1 MDRETVPCGTV
12 TVTGRTNVGK
22 STLLNALLDEKV
34 SIVTRKAQT
43 TRYRIRGIL
52 NRTDYQII
60 FTDTPGVHKPHGEL
74 GRQLNSRVYETWG
87 KSDLILFVFDAASG
101 WGTGDEFVDVKLR
114 EHEVPVILVPNK
126 IDELTDT
133 ELDDQLETVR
143 NHRAWDRIVPVSAT
157 RETNLDQLLEA
168 IVENLPEGPRLY
180 PEDTLVDR
188 DLVFR
193 ISEIIREK
201 TMQVTREEVPHSI
214 EVTVDRFED
223 GEDPDVKVVEATV
236 FVERDSQKGIV
247 IGKGGE
253 RIKKIGRDAR
263 DDVEELLDSKAYLDL
278 HVSVLEDWTEDAK
291 KIRNLEHR
299 KGN

>member
-1 MDRETVPCGTV
+1 METETLPCGIV

-22 STLLNALLDEKV
+22 STLLNALLEEKV

-52 NRTDYQII
+52 DRSDYQII
-60 FTDTPGVHKPHGEL
+60 FTDSPGVHKPHDEL
-74 GRQLNSRVYETWG
+74 GKQLNDRVYETWG
-87 KSDLILFVFDAASG
+87 KSDVILFVFDAASG
-101 WGTGDEFVDVKLR
+101 WGSGDQFVADKLQQQDA
-114 EHEVPVILVPNK
+114 PVILVPNK
-126 IDELTDT
+126 IDELSDAGL
-133 ELDDQLETVR
+133 ESQLETVR
-143 NHRAWDRIVPVSAT
+143 SVRDWVEIVPVSAL
-157 RETNLDQLLEA
+157 RETNLDRL
-168 IVENLPEGPRLY
+168 VETVRTQLPEGPRLY
-180 PEDTLVDR
+180 PRETLVDR

-201 TMQVTREEVPHSI
+201 TMEVTREEVPHSI
-214 EVTVDRFED
+214 EVTVDRFEE
-223 GEDPDVKVVEATV
+223 GEDPDVQVIEATV

-263 DDVEELLDSKAYLDL
+263 DDVEDLIESKAYLDL
-278 HVSVLEDWTEDAK
+278 HVSVLQDWTEDAK
-291 KIRNLEHR
+291 KIRTIENR

>member
-1 MDRETVPCGTV
+1 MDPKTLPCGTV

-22 STLLNALLDEKV
+22 STLLNTLLGEKV
-34 SIVTRKAQT
+34 SIVTSKAQT

-52 NRTDYQII
+52 NEPEYQIV
-60 FTDTPGVHKPHGEL
+60 FTDAPGVHKPHGEL

-87 KSDLILFVFDAASG
+87 KSDLILFVFDAADG
-101 WGTGDEFVDVKLR
+101 WGSGDEFVDAKLR
-114 EHEVPVILVPNK
+114 EHEAPVILVPNK
-126 IDELTDT
+126 IDELSED
-133 ELDDQLETVR
+133 ELEHQLETVR
-143 NHRAWDRIVPVSAT
+143 QHRDWDRIVPVSAT
-157 RETNLDQLLEA
+157 RETNIEQLVDA
-168 IVENLPEGPRLY
+168 IVDQLPEGPRLY

-188 DLVFR
+188 KLVFQ

-201 TMQVTREEVPHSI
+201 TMRVTREEVPHSI
-214 EVTVDRFED
+214 EVTVDRFEE
-223 GEDPDVKVVEATV
+223 GEDPDVKVIEATV

-247 IGKGGE
+247 IGKDGE

-263 DDVEELLDSKAYLDL
+263 DDVEELLESKAYLDL
-278 HVSVLEDWTEDAK
+278 HVSVLQDWTEDAK